1 MRLTAAGA
9 RSTHSLRR
17 RGRYLLLA
25 GALLAAGAGWLAHR
39 GTPATETGQADAS
52 HAARPAAW
60 LDRLGQ
66 TSGLTSTDACL
77 HPAAGTQAPSP
88 PARLSGRLGLYVA
101 VVDPVTLE
109 PLRATSHDP
118 DGVFPLASAYKQAVL
133 WALLKQRDDGTLKL
147 SETFSVNSGTQ
158 SLGNY
163 PYDHSDVTALAKR
176 MIHNSDN
183 TATDLLHRRVGLQAV
198 QDVADGLRLCNT
210 RLILPTKDWWTA
222 QAGLSPSFPGADR
235 FAALH
240 GQGRLLAA
248 QALDADTR
256 QNRPDLLQHRLDDY
270 FDHRYSA
277 RTDLGTQNVSTPA
290 EFAHL
295 VAAEFLRSGL
305 SQSSQQVQRDIMAT
319 GFGRSRLHVPLTVF
333 GGKGGNGWR
342 MLSFSGYLHT
352 AGGEDVVYAF
362 MQHGADQ
369 EYTMPN
375 TGAAFAWINAA
386 MKTVLLEGDGGDA
399 TQSGNVTRGVKPAP
413 ASADPATVDP
423 ATLAP
428 AAQAVISGTAR
439 TP

>member
-1 MRLTAAGA
+1 MT
-9 RSTHSLRR
+9 STHSHPLKHK
-17 RGRYLLLA
+17 GRYLLL
-25 GALLAAGAGWLAHR
+25 GAAVLAAGAGWLDLHR
-39 GTPATETGQADAS
+39 SRNETGRATPT
-52 HAARPAAW
+52 HAAAFRTPGQNGAA
-60 LDRLGQ
+60 LPGDLNSE
-66 TSGLTSTDACL
+66 TLSADACL
-77 HPAAGTQAPSP
+77 QP
-88 PARLSGRLGLYVA
+88 PAGSEAPPPPPRLSGRLGLYVA

-109 PLRATSHDP
+109 PLRAVSHDP
-118 DGVFPLASAYKQAVL
+118 GGVFPLASAYKQAVL
-133 WALLKQRDDGTLKL
+133 WALLKQKDAGTLKL

-163 PYDHSDVTALAKR
+163 PFDHSDVTALAKR

-198 QDVADGLRLCNT
+198 QDVADELRLCNT

-222 QAGLSPSFPGADR
+222 QAGLSPTFPGADS
-235 FAALH
+235 FAALR
-240 GQGRLLAA
+240 GRDRLQAA
-248 QALDADTR
+248 QALDADAR

-277 RTDLGTQNVSTPA
+277 QTDLGTQNVSTPA

-305 SQSSQQVQRDIMAT
+305 SPDSERVQRDIMAT
-319 GFGRSRLHVPLTVF
+319 GFGRSRLHTPLTLF

-386 MKTVLLEGDGGDA
+386 IKTVLLEGDGGSAGQGRKA
-399 TQSGNVTRGVKPAP
+399 TSAGGVPT
-413 ASADPATVDP
+413 STD
-423 ATLAP
+423 P
-428 AAQAVISGTAR
+428 AAQAVISGKAQ